1 MLQRLDCEDDVGYR
15 SSAIVSCS
23 GKHKSYMGLNL
34 YSSWGIVLHLAG
46 SLWIYYHR
54 KRMETEACFL
64 LWPTYIF

>member
-46 SLWIYYHR
+46 SL
-54 KRMETEACFL
+54 
-64 LWPTYIF
+64 